1 MTTAEEKIYT
11 RLLSEVAGVSPPLFQ
26 ELLLSYGQPSEIF
39 AVPAPELSR
48 HPRVGAKLAKA
59 IGKAKESY
67 PIMEAE
73 IKGFAAQKIYTLSF
87 LEENYPPL
95 LRALGDPPPL
105 LFYRGR
111 LPSADEKTAAV
122 IGPNLPGQES
132 VAQAV
137 RIGRALAQS
146 GVSVVTGPGKGVEAS
161 AQVGAV
167 VAGNPTRLVLA
178 CGHEA
183 DLTDEEVTLGVQ
195 VEKKGVLLS
204 EYSPRVKKSPEL
216 EAASR
221 RLVVALAQ
229 AVLVIA
235 TSGGDDLTEATFE
248 LAIRQGKPIFV
259 FNSDPRAGFPPEGIP
274 LAREEEVDLVMRS
287 LV

>member
-1 MTTAEEKIYT
+1 MNIAEEKIYT
-11 RLLSEVAGVSPPLFQ
+11 RLLSETAGVSPRLFQ

-39 AVPAPELSR
+39 DVPVPELSG
-48 HPRVGAKLAKA
+48 HPNVGAKLAKA

-67 PIMEAE
+67 PKMESETNDFSA
-73 IKGFAAQKIYTLSF
+73 KKIYTLSF

-105 LFYRGR
+105 LFYRGTF
-111 LPSADEKTAAV
+111 PTAGEKTVAV
-122 IGPNLPGQES
+122 IGPNAPGQES

-137 RIGRALAQS
+137 RLGRALAQS
-146 GVSVVTGPGKGVEAS
+146 DVSVVTGPGKGVEAS

-167 VAGNPTRLVLA
+167 VAGKPTRLVLT

-183 DLTDEEVTLGVQ
+183 DLSDEEATLGVQ
-195 VEKKGVLLS
+195 VEKKGILLS
-204 EYSPRVKKSPEL
+204 EYSPLVKKSPVR

-229 AVLVIA
+229 AVLIIA
-235 TSGGDDLTEATFE
+235 SSGGDELTEATFD
-248 LAIRQGKPIFV
+248 LAIQQGKPIFV
-259 FNSDPRAGFPPEGIP
+259 FNSVPDASFPSEAIP
-274 LAREEEVDLVMRS
+274 LVREEDVDLIVRS
-287 LV
+287 LI

>member
-1 MTTAEEKIYT
+1 MTITEEKIYT
-11 RLLSEVAGVSPPLFQ
+11 RLLSEEVGVSPRLFQ

-39 AVPAPELSR
+39 DVSLPELSG

-59 IGKAKESY
+59 IGKAKERYSQ
-67 PIMEAE
+67 METE
-73 IKGFAAQKIYTLSF
+73 INEWADRKIYLLSF

-105 LFYRGR
+105 LFYRGL
-111 LPSADEKTAAV
+111 LPPPQEKNVAVVGPAAS
-122 IGPNLPGQES
+122 NQET

-137 RIGRALAQS
+137 RLGRALAQND
-146 GVSVVTGPGKGVEAS
+146 VSVVTGLGRGVEAS

-167 VAGNPTRLVLA
+167 VAGQSSRLVLN

-183 DLTDEEVTLGVQ
+183 DLSDEEITLGVQ
-195 VEKKGVLLS
+195 VEKKGILLS
-204 EYSPRVKKSPEL
+204 EYSPLVKKSPAQ

-221 RLVVALAQ
+221 RLIVALAQ

-235 TSGGDDLTEATFE
+235 SSGADEVTEATFE
-248 LAIRQGKPIFV
+248 LAIQQGKPIFL
-259 FNSDPRAGFPPEGIP
+259 FNPNTDAQFPPEAIP
-274 LAREEEVDLVMRS
+274 LAREEEIDLVVCS
-287 LV
+287 FI

>member
-1 MTTAEEKIYT
+1 MTIAEEKIYT
-11 RLLSEVAGVSPPLFQ
+11 RLLSETAGVSPRLFQ

-39 AVPAPELSR
+39 DVPVPELSG

-67 PIMEAE
+67 PKMESE
-73 IKGFAAQKIYTLSF
+73 INDYAVKEIYTLSF

-95 LRALGDPPPL
+95 LRALGDPPPF
-105 LFYRGR
+105 LFYRGL
-111 LPSADEKTAAV
+111 LPSAGEKTVAV
-122 IGPNLPGQES
+122 IGPNIPGQES

-146 GVSVVTGPGKGVEAS
+146 GVSVITGPGKGVEAS

-167 VAGNPTRLVLA
+167 VAGKPTRLVLS

-183 DLTDEEVTLGVQ
+183 DLTDEEVALGVQ
-195 VEKKGVLLS
+195 VEKKGILFS
-204 EYSPRVKKSPEL
+204 EYSPLVKKSPER

-221 RLVVALAQ
+221 RLVGALAQ
-229 AVLVIA
+229 AVLIIA
-235 TSGGDDLTEATFE
+235 SSGGDDLTEATFE
-248 LAIRQGKPIFV
+248 LAMLQGKPIFV
-259 FNSDPRAGFPPEGIP
+259 FNSVPDANFPPEAIP
-274 LAREEEVDLVMRS
+274 LVREEEVDLVVRG

>member
-1 MTTAEEKIYT
+1 MTIAEEKIYT
-11 RLLSEVAGVSPPLFQ
+11 RLLSETAGVLPRLFQ
-26 ELLLSYGQPSEIF
+26 ELLLTYGQPSEVF
-39 AVPAPELSR
+39 EVPVPELSG
-48 HPRVGAKLAKA
+48 HPRVGGKLAKA

-67 PIMEAE
+67 LQVESE
-73 IKGFAAQKIYTLSF
+73 TNDFAAKKIYTLSF

-105 LFYRGR
+105 LFYRGIF
-111 LPSADEKTAAV
+111 PFANEKTVAV
-122 IGPNLPGQES
+122 IGPDTPNQET

-137 RIGRALAQS
+137 RIGRALARN
-146 GVSVVTGPGKGVEAS
+146 GVSIVTGPGKGVEAS

-167 VAGNPTRLVLA
+167 VVGKPTRLVLS

-183 DLTDEEVTLGVQ
+183 DLTEEEVILGVQ

-204 EYSPRVKKSPEL
+204 EYPPLMKKSPEH

-221 RLVVALAQ
+221 RLVIALAQ

-235 TSGGDDLTEATFE
+235 SSGADKLTEATFE
-248 LAIRQGKPIFV
+248 LAIQQGKPIFV
-259 FNSDPRAGFPPEGIP
+259 FNSDPKAGFPPEAIP
-274 LAREEEVDLVMRS
+274 LVREEEINLVVLS

>member
-1 MTTAEEKIYT
+1 MTIAEEKIYT
-11 RLLSEVAGVSPPLFQ
+11 RLLSETAGVPPRLFQ

-39 AVPAPELSR
+39 DVPVSRLSG
-48 HPRVGAKLAKA
+48 HPNVGVKQAKA

-67 PIMEAE
+67 PQMVSETND
-73 IKGFAAQKIYTLSF
+73 FAAQKIYTVSF
-87 LEENYPPL
+87 LEESYPSL

-111 LPSADEKTAAV
+111 FPPADEKTVAV
-122 IGPNLPGQES
+122 IGPNIPGQES

-137 RIGRALAQS
+137 RVGRALAQND
-146 GVSVVTGPGKGVEAS
+146 VSIITGPGKGVEAS

-167 VAGNPTRLVLA
+167 VAEKPTRLVLG

-183 DLTDEEVTLGVQ
+183 DLSDEEVTLAVQ

-204 EYSPRVKKSPEL
+204 EYPPLVKKSPER

-221 RLVVALAQ
+221 RLIIALSQ

-235 TSGGDDLTEATFE
+235 SSGADELTEATFE
-248 LAIRQGKPIFV
+248 LAIQQGKPIFV
-259 FNSDPRAGFPPEGIP
+259 FNSNSNADFQAEAIP
-274 LAREEEVDLVMRS
+274 LAREEEIDLIVRS

>member
-1 MTTAEEKIYT
+1 MTITKEKIYT
-11 RLLSEVAGVSPPLFQ
+11 RLLSETAGVSPRLFQ
-26 ELLLSYGQPSEIF
+26 ELLLSYGQPSEVF
-39 AVPAPELSR
+39 DVPVSELSG

-59 IGKAKESY
+59 IGKAKGSY
-67 PIMEAE
+67 PKMETE
-73 IKGFAAQKIYTLSF
+73 INDFAAKKIYTLSF

-111 LPSADEKTAAV
+111 LPSASEKTAAV
-122 IGPNLPGQES
+122 IGPNIPGQES

-167 VAGNPTRLVLA
+167 VAGKPSRLVLS

-183 DLTDEEVTLGVQ
+183 DLTDEEVALGVQ
-195 VEKKGVLLS
+195 VEKKGILFS
-204 EYSPRVKKSPEL
+204 EYSPLVKKSPER
-216 EAASR
+216 EAGSR

-229 AVLVIA
+229 AVLIIA
-235 TSGGDDLTEATFE
+235 SSGGDTLTEATFE
-248 LAIRQGKPIFV
+248 LAIQQGKSIFV
-259 FNSDPRAGFPPEGIP
+259 FNSGNGADFPPEAIP
-274 LAREEEVDLVMRS
+274 LVREEEVDLVVRS